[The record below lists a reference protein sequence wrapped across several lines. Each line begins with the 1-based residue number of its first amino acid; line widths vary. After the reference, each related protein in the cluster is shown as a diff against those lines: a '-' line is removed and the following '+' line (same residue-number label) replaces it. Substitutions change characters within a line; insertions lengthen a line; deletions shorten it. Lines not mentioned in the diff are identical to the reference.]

1 MSDYQFNA
9 DLIYDFAIKKVAI
22 FVGSGV
28 SASAKPIDG
37 KKIRT
42 WEKFLSDIANDY
54 LPSDIREIVN
64 GLIRKS
70 DYLLAC
76 EIAKNSIGSHEW
88 SKIINA
94 EYSKAAAIS
103 DLQSEILKIDQRIL
117 VTTNFDRL
125 LEENR
130 RILFPLEDRYP
141 TVLKGIDAKAF
152 KIFRDNNIYII
163 KMHGS
168 IDDEDS
174 LIFTKS
180 DYIKRAYGSSLYR
193 AFFENLIVNYTLL
206 FVGFSMDD
214 PVISM
219 IVDDCAFKY
228 STLRPHYIFMPAP
241 IPEQIKVSYRDLKK
255 LHIYEY
261 SPNDNHAEL
270 PFMLKH
276 LRMQVEDKRREIL
289 AEMKLNIDARDS

>member
-1 MSDYQFNA
+1 MSEIRFNA
-9 DLIYDFAIKKVAI
+9 DLIYDFAMRKVAI

-28 SASAKPIDG
+28 SASAIPRDG
-37 KKIRT
+37 KRIRT
-42 WEKFLSDIANDY
+42 WGEFLSDIAKSH
-54 LPSDIREIVN
+54 LPTNVVTVVEE
-64 GLIRKS
+64 LIQKS

-76 EIAKNSIGSHEW
+76 EITKNAIGNEEW
-88 SKIINA
+88 SRIINS
-94 EYSKAAAIS
+94 EYSKAADIS

-130 RILFPLEDRYP
+130 GGLFPQEERYP
-141 TVLKGIDAKAF
+141 TVLKGIDSQIF
-152 KIFRDNNIYII
+152 KIFRDSNVYII

-168 IDDEDS
+168 IEDESS

-193 AFFENLIVNYTLL
+193 AFFENLIINYTLL

-228 STLRPHYIFMPAP
+228 PSLRPHHIFMPGE
-241 IPEQIKVSYRDLKK
+241 IPEQIKSSYRDLKK
-255 LHIYEY
+255 LHIHEY
-261 SPNDNHAEL
+261 SPENNHEEL
-270 PFMLKH
+270 PRMLMS
-276 LRMQVEDKRREIL
+276 LRMQVEKNRREII
-289 AEMKLNIDARDS
+289 AETKLNSEPIKE